1 LWNYGLYHE
10 EAANLSQ
17 DNPPAP
23 QNLWPDE
30 LKILA
35 IDDHQDILNL
45 IRLSLEPAG
54 FRLIRTSDPKEG
66 LSLAMSE
73 EPDLL
78 LLDLMM
84 PVLDGFELLRRLRRN
99 PKFEKMPVIVVSA
112 KVGTVDQQ
120 RILQV
125 SNPDYNSVDVYIGKP
140 FSPAVLLQTV
150 KKVLLKHRDFILE
163 KHQRPQKPWEK

>member
-1 LWNYGLYHE
+1 
-10 EAANLSQ
+10 LSQ
-17 DNPPAP
+17 DNPTVP

-54 FRLIRTSDPKEG
+54 FRLIRTSNPKEG

-84 PVLDGFELLRRLRRN
+84 PELDGFELLRRLRRN
-99 PKFEKMPVIVVSA
+99 PKLEKMPVIIVSA

-120 RILQV
+120 RMLQV
-125 SNPDYNSVDVYIGKP
+125 SNPDYNLADVYIGKP

-163 KHQRPQKPWEK
+163 KHTRPQKPWEK

>member
-1 LWNYGLYHE
+1 M
-10 EAANLSQ
+10 SQ
-17 DNPPAP
+17 DNPPTH

-45 IRLSLEPAG
+45 MRLSLEPAG
-54 FRLIRTSDPKEG
+54 FRLIRTNNPKEG

-84 PVLDGFELLRRLRRN
+84 PELHFFEFRVTSQAAQQ
-99 PKFEKMPVIVVSA
+99 FETIQF
-112 KVGTVDQQ
+112 G
-120 RILQV
+120 
-125 SNPDYNSVDVYIGKP
+125 
-140 FSPAVLLQTV
+140 
-150 KKVLLKHRDFILE
+150 H
-163 KHQRPQKPWEK
+163 HQIE

>member
-1 LWNYGLYHE
+1 MK
-10 EAANLSQ
+10 
-17 DNPPAP
+17 

-30 LKILA
+30 IKILA

-66 LSLAMSE
+66 LSLGLSE
-73 EPDLL
+73 LPDLL

-84 PVLDGFELLRRLRRN
+84 PGLDGFDLLRRLRRH
-99 PKFEKMPVIVVSA
+99 EKLEKLPVIVISA
-112 KVGTVDQQ
+112 KVNTIDQQ

-125 SNPDYNSVDVYIGKP
+125 SEPDYSSIDAYLGKP
-140 FSPAVLLQTV
+140 FSPGLLLNTV
-150 KKVLLKHRDFILE
+150 KETLIKHRDFVLE
-163 KHQRPQKPWEK
+163 KNQTPTKPWEEPHVF

>member
-1 LWNYGLYHE
+1 MT
-10 EAANLSQ
+10 Q
-17 DNPPAP
+17 

-30 LKILA
+30 IKILA

-66 LSLAMSE
+66 LSLGLSE
-73 EPDLL
+73 LPDLL

-84 PVLDGFELLRRLRRN
+84 PGLDGFELLRRLRRH
-99 PKFEKMPVIVVSA
+99 EKLAEMPVIVISA
-112 KVGTVDQQ
+112 KVNTIDQQ

-125 SNPDYNSVDVYIGKP
+125 SEPDYSSIDAYLGKP
-140 FSPAVLLQTV
+140 FSPGLLLNTV
-150 KKVLLKHRDFILE
+150 KQTLIKHRDFVLE
-163 KHQRPQKPWEK
+163 KNKTLVKPWEEPHIF